1 VSNGT
6 GAKIISFLVDISYT
20 FIFVYSVQDIEWYL
34 VSNPNYGVWRPMA
47 ENVEFNALESNSN
60 AVMAVADTVRT
71 TLGPKGLDKLLID
84 QAMNRHISNDGVT
97 ILLSLRAIHPVAR
110 MIVEIAERQEQ
121 LVGDGTTTAVV
132 MAAEMIKEGKRLVKE
147 LGVHPT
153 KVVEGIEG
161 GVKEACQ
168 LLEIGAKRIS
178 LNEIALEQVVKTS
191 LSSKLDGKKLSLLV
205 TSALRSVEKN
215 AIYNGSY
222 NFDKTIM
229 VLRRTNMEDRVINGI
244 VLERRRMDPEMPL
257 EVKEARVMIARLDL
271 KPVKEAWVKENSKYA
286 EILNMENDRV
296 AKSKDLVNSLIATGA
311 NVILIASSEVDQVIE
326 NLLVANKVLA
336 VRISI
341 EEIEYLSR
349 YTGAT
354 PVRMV
359 DDLKKADILGKADHI
374 YEDEDNG
381 VIYIA
386 NGSSGGMATMIV
398 SGTTKETSLERW
410 RAAIDG
416 INAAEAALNKGV
428 VVGGGAAELH
438 VIEKVKNLRL
448 KGLEQVG
455 LDVVTSALES
465 IMRQILTNAGFNGLE
480 KVMAVK
486 ASPDTFGIDI
496 DSGDPVDMWKMG
508 VLDPLLVKTM
518 ALEAAGEIA
527 KAVLRIDRNLAA
539 EDLSQ
544 QALSETKR

>member
-1 VSNGT
+1 M
-6 GAKIISFLVDISYT
+6 
-20 FIFVYSVQDIEWYL
+20 
-34 VSNPNYGVWRPMA
+34 SNPNYGVWRPMA

-97 ILLSLRAIHPVAR
+97 ILLSLRTIHPVAR

-168 LLEIGAKRIS
+168 LLEKEAKKIS

-191 LSSKLDGKKLSLLV
+191 LSSKLDGRKLSLLV
-205 TSALRSVEKN
+205 ISALRSVGKN
-215 AIYNGSY
+215 ALYNGSY
-222 NFDKTIM
+222 DFDKTII
-229 VLRRTNMEDRVINGI
+229 VLRRTTMEDRLVNGI
-244 VLERRRMDPEMPL
+244 VLERKRMDPEMPL
-257 EVKEARVMIARLDL
+257 EINEARVMIARLDL
-271 KPVKEAWVKENSKYA
+271 KPVKEAWVKENSKYE
-286 EILNMENDRV
+286 EILNMENDRI
-296 AKSKDLVNSLIATGA
+296 AKSKDIVNSLLATGA
-311 NVILIASSEVDQVIE
+311 NAILIASGEVDQVIE
-326 NLLVANKVLA
+326 NLLVANKVFA

-349 YTGAT
+349 YTGAK
-354 PVRMV
+354 PVRMM
-359 DDLKKADILGKADHI
+359 DDLKKSDILGRADHI

-381 VIYIA
+381 VIYID
-386 NGSSGGMATMIV
+386 NGSRGNMATMIV

-416 INAAEAALNKGV
+416 VNAAEAALNKGV
-428 VVGGGAAELH
+428 VAGGGAAELH

-465 IMRQILTNAGFNGLE
+465 IMRQILTNAGYNGLE
-480 KVMAVK
+480 KVMAAK

-527 KAVLRIDRNLAA
+527 KSVLRIDRNLAA
-539 EDLSQ
+539 EDLSP
-544 QALSETKR
+544 QALSETRR

>member
-1 VSNGT
+1 
-6 GAKIISFLVDISYT
+6 
-20 FIFVYSVQDIEWYL
+20 
-34 VSNPNYGVWRPMA
+34 MA

-168 LLEIGAKRIS
+168 LLEREAKKIS

-191 LSSKLDGKKLSLLV
+191 LSSKLDGRKLSLLV
-205 TSALRSVEKN
+205 ISALRSVGKN
-215 AIYNGSY
+215 ALYNGSY
-222 NFDKTIM
+222 DFDKTIM
-229 VLRRTNMEDRVINGI
+229 VLRRTTMEDRVVNGI
-244 VLERRRMDPEMPL
+244 VLERKRMDPEMPL
-257 EVKEARVMIARLDL
+257 EINEARVMIARLDL
-271 KPVKEAWVKENSKYA
+271 KPVKESWVKENSKYE

-296 AKSKDLVNSLIATGA
+296 AKSKDIVNSLLATGA
-311 NVILIASSEVDQVIE
+311 NAILIASGEVDQVIE
-326 NLLVANKVLA
+326 NLLVANKVFA

-349 YTGAT
+349 YTRAK
-354 PVRMV
+354 PVRMM
-359 DDLKKADILGKADHI
+359 DDLKKSDILGKVDHI

-381 VIYIA
+381 VIYID
-386 NGSSGGMATMIV
+386 NGSGGSMATMIV

-410 RAAIDG
+410 RAAIDRV
-416 INAAEAALNKGV
+416 NAAEAALNKGV
-428 VVGGGAAELH
+428 VAGGGAAELH

-465 IMRQILTNAGFNGLE
+465 IMRQILTNAGYNGLE
-480 KVMAVK
+480 KVMAAK

-527 KAVLRIDRNLAA
+527 KSVLRIDRNLAA

-544 QALSETKR
+544 QALSETRR

>member
-1 VSNGT
+1 M
-6 GAKIISFLVDISYT
+6 
-20 FIFVYSVQDIEWYL
+20 
-34 VSNPNYGVWRPMA
+34 SNPNYGVWRPMA

-168 LLEIGAKRIS
+168 LLERAAKKIS

-191 LSSKLDGKKLSLLV
+191 LSSKLDGRKLSLFV
-205 TSALRSVEKN
+205 ISALRSVGKN
-215 AIYNGSY
+215 ALYNGSY
-222 NFDKTIM
+222 DFDKTIII
-229 VLRRTNMEDRVINGI
+229 LRRTTMEDRVVNGI
-244 VLERRRMDPEMPL
+244 VLERKRMDPEMPL
-257 EVKEARVMIARLDL
+257 EVNEARVMIARLDL
-271 KPVKEAWVKENSKYA
+271 KPVKESWVNENSKYE

-296 AKSKDLVNSLIATGA
+296 AKSKDIVDSLLATGA
-311 NVILIASSEVDQVIE
+311 NAILIASGEVDQVIE
-326 NLLVANKVLA
+326 NLLVANNVFA

-349 YTGAT
+349 YTGAK
-354 PVRMV
+354 PVRMM
-359 DDLKKADILGKADHI
+359 DDLKKSDILCRADHI

-381 VIYIA
+381 VIYID
-386 NGSSGGMATMIV
+386 NGSRGNMATMIV

-416 INAAEAALNKGV
+416 VNAAEAALNKGV
-428 VVGGGAAELH
+428 VAGGGAAELH

-465 IMRQILTNAGFNGLE
+465 IMRQILTNAGYNGLE
-480 KVMAVK
+480 KVMAAK

-527 KAVLRIDRNLAA
+527 KSVLRIDRNLAA

-544 QALSETKR
+544 QSLSETRR